1 MSIVLDKLRR
11 IGSGF
16 KWGLGNRYE
25 EPMKVTCRGDVFFEL
40 RDARTG
46 DLQLKR
52 HQRNVV
58 TLDAG
63 ILVARLLKDPKE
75 PANGINML
83 AVGTGALGPLL
94 SPNAPSQ
101 EQRRLNDEIFRKSFA
116 ETTFRD
122 SNGAA
127 SAIPTRVVDY
137 TTVFGESEAVGPL
150 NEMGLVSTLSNNN
163 TIKNPNPNFAGQ
175 GGQAY
180 DPTIDVTEYD
190 SLVNYLTFSV
200 ISKPAT
206 SILTLTWRL
215 TF

>member
-1 MSIVLDKLRR
+1 MIIALDKLRK
-11 IGSGF
+11 IGTGF
-16 KWGLGNRYE
+16 KWGIGSRYE
-25 EPMKVTCRGDVFFEL
+25 DDAKVTCRGDVFFKMY
-40 RDARTG
+40 DARTG
-46 DLQLKR
+46 APQLDR

-63 ILVARLLKDPKE
+63 ILVARLLKDPQE
-75 PANGINML
+75 PTNGLNML
-83 AVGTGALGPLL
+83 AVGTGALGPVL

-101 EQRRLNDEIFRKSFA
+101 EQRRLNEEIFRKSFA

-122 SNGAA
+122 ANGAA
-127 SAIPTRVVDY
+127 SAIPTRVVDF

-150 NEMGLVSTLSNNN
+150 NEMGLMSTISNNN
-163 TIKNPNPNFAGQ
+163 TIQNLNPNFAGQ

-180 DPTIDVTEYD
+180 DPTVDVTNYD
-190 SLVNYLTFSV
+190 ILGNYLTFSV

-206 SILTLTWRL
+206 SILSITWRL

>member
-1 MSIVLDKLRR
+1 MSIVLDKMRR

-16 KWGLGNRYE
+16 KLGMGTRYY
-25 EPMKVTCRGDVFFEL
+25 EPMRMVCRGDVFFDM

-46 DLQLKR
+46 KPLLKR

-63 ILVARLLKDPKE
+63 ILVARLLKNPKE
-75 PANGINML
+75 PSNGINML

-94 SPNAPSQ
+94 TPNAPSQ
-101 EQRRLNDEIFRKSFA
+101 EQRRLNDEIFRKPFA

-122 SNGAA
+122 ANGAA
-127 SAIPTRVVDY
+127 SAIPTRVVDF

-150 NEMGLVSTLSNNN
+150 NEMGLTSTISNNN
-163 TIKNPNPNFAGQ
+163 TVTNPNPNFAGQ

-180 DPTIDVTEYD
+180 DPAVDVTQFD
-190 SLVNYLTFSV
+190 TLANYLTFAV
-200 ISKPAT
+200 VSKPAT
-206 SILTLTWRL
+206 SILTITWRL